1 MGIVKRITQTLAG
14 TGLFLPVFLV
24 VVITAVAPYL
34 GVKPIVPP
42 LVAILLAFLTKEVM
56 TSLFLGILAGAIY
69 LAGNSPTTAFLNVVG
84 GHFKNALADGDH
96 AAILLFSAALAG
108 MVSIMS
114 RCGGT
119 QGIVNYLKKYASGPR
134 SAQVITWLMGL
145 VIFFDDYAN
154 TLLVGNTMRPVSDKL
169 KVSREKLSYIVDST
183 AAPVAC
189 LALISTWIGY
199 EVSLIKDS
207 LTRFSLVDTDAYV
220 VFINSIPY
228 RFYNIYTLIFVFL
241 IAWLGRDFGP
251 MLRAEARTRAT
262 GQVISPD
269 ATPLSGAEMDVQ
281 PGREVPQRAMNAIL
295 PIVMVI
301 LITLAGL
308 YTTGVKSLTDEVRAG
323 IKASLAQSNGAAPA
337 VEPASGAGIS
347 EMDGKVLEA
356 KVAEEMKSK
365 NLRDIISKSDSF
377 SVLLWASFA
386 GSIMA
391 ALLAMCQGILSLQ
404 ESAESWMAGVK
415 SMVPAFIIL
424 ILAWSIGK
432 VCSDLKT
439 GEFIADLVAQANLS
453 PSLFPTTVFVVA
465 AIVAF
470 ATGTSWGTMAILI
483 PIVTEVV
490 NKMVATGAIDKSGD
504 LFLPI
509 LFGSLSS
516 VLAGASFG
524 DHCSPI
530 SDTTIMSS
538 MASGSDHLDHV
549 KTQMPYALT
558 AALIAILFGVLPAG
572 YGVSPYLLA
581 IPAIGAM
588 IFIIRFFGK
597 DPEKETWSG

>member
-1 MGIVKRITQTLAG
+1 MVIFRRVTQFVERAGLIIPFAVVLLITVT
-14 TGLFLPVFLV
+14 
-24 VVITAVAPYL
+24 APYL
-34 GVKPIVPP
+34 GIKPIVPP

-56 TSLFLGILAGAIY
+56 TSLFLGILAGVVY
-69 LAGNSPTTAFLNVVG
+69 LSDNSPAKAFLSVVG
-84 GHFKNALADGDH
+84 GYFKNALADGDH

-134 SAQVITWLMGL
+134 SAQIITWFMGL

-154 TLLVGNTMRPVSDKL
+154 TLLVGNTMRPVSDRL

-189 LALISTWIGY
+189 LAIISTWIGY

-207 LTRFSLVDTDAYV
+207 LARFSLIDTDAYV

-251 MLRAEARTRAT
+251 MLRAETRARTT

-269 ATPLSGAEMDVQ
+269 ANPLSGAEMDTQ
-281 PGREVPQRAMNAIL
+281 PGREVPQRALNAIL
-295 PIVMVI
+295 PIAMVI

-308 YTTGVKSLTDEVRAG
+308 YSTGVKSLADEVRSGILASVVPSTAG
-323 IKASLAQSNGAAPA
+323 VGKAA
-337 VEPASGAGIS
+337 
-347 EMDGKVLEA
+347 LEA
-356 KVAEEMKSK
+356 SVAQEMKQK

-386 GSIMA
+386 GSILA
-391 ALLAMCQGILSLQ
+391 ALLAMGQGILSLQ
-404 ESAESWMAGVK
+404 ESSDAWISGVK

-432 VCSDLKT
+432 VCGELKT
-439 GEFIADLVAQANLS
+439 GEFIADLVTRANLS
-453 PSLFPTTVFVVA
+453 PQLLPTAVFIVA
-465 AIVAF
+465 SVVAF

-490 NKMVATGAIDKSGD
+490 HKMVESGLIDKSSPV
-504 LFLPI
+504 FLPI

-549 KTQMPYALT
+549 RTQMPYALT
-558 AALIAILFGVLPAG
+558 AAFVAVFFGVLPAG
-572 YGVSPYLLA
+572 YGISPYVLF
-581 IPAIGAM
+581 IPAVGAM
-588 IFIIRFFGK
+588 FFVIRFFGRE
-597 DPEKETWSG
+597 PEKENWSG